1 MDATIYARV
10 STTDQRNELQIR
22 ELTEYVE
29 RRGWSLAGIYQDRMS
44 GAKAQRPGLTALMAD
59 ARLHKFDVVVVW
71 KLDRFGRSLMNS
83 VAGIQELTASG
94 VRFIAVSQ
102 RLDTDTANSTSRLL
116 LHFLAAVAEFER
128 ELSRSASRPG
138 CGTPR

>member
-1 MDATIYARV
+1 MTAAIYARV

-29 RRGWSLAGIYQDRMS
+29 RRGWSLAGIYQDQMS
-44 GAKAQRPGLTALMAD
+44 GTKAERPGLAALMAD

-71 KLDRFGRSLMNS
+71 KLDRFGRSLINC
-83 VAGIQELTASG
+83 VAGIQELTAAG

-102 RLDTDTANSTSRLL
+102 GLDT
-116 LHFLAAVAEFER
+116 
-128 ELSRSASRPG
+128 
-138 CGTPR
+138 